1 MRPRQRHRLLTVFLA
16 LFSLL
21 FMQLAVA
28 GYACPVEI
36 KAVAVMESAMPC
48 AGEMVVDTEQ
58 LALCHAHCQ
67 SSQQSLEKAQTH
79 SPTGAVVTGVAY
91 PIEPTEVNGSVPQ
104 GYMPSQLRTTA
115 LPMAI
120 RNCCFRI

>member
-1 MRPRQRHRLLTVFLA
+1 MRPRQRHRLITVVFA

-28 GYACPVEI
+28 SYVCSVDN
-36 KAVAVMESAMPC
+36 KAVATAEAAMPC

-58 LALCHAHCQ
+58 VALCHAHCQ
-67 SSQQSLEKAQTH
+67 SDQQSLEKAQTH
-79 SPTGAVVTGVAY
+79 TPMGAFATGVTY
-91 PIEPTEVNGSVPQ
+91 PFELTEVDWSVSQ
-104 GYMPSQLRTTA
+104 DYMPSQLRTTA
-115 LPMAI
+115 LPIAI

>member
-1 MRPRQRHRLLTVFLA
+1 MRPSQRHRLFTVLFA

-28 GYACPVEI
+28 SYVCPGDS
-36 KAVAVMESAMPC
+36 KAVAVKATAMPC

-58 LALCHAHCQ
+58 VALCNAHCQ
-67 SSQQSLEKAQTH
+67 ADQQSVEKTQAQT
-79 SPTGAVVTGVAY
+79 PTADVSIGVTY
-91 PIEPTEVNGSVPQ
+91 PIEPIKIDWSVPQ
-104 GYMPSQLRTTA
+104 GYGPSQLHATA
-115 LPMAI
+115 PPMAI